1 MDVSIIIPAYNVE
14 KYIERCLETVLN
26 QKTEYKYEVIC
37 VNDGSTDKTYDIL
50 KKYEERIN
58 LISTEN
64 KGPGAARNLALKYAK
79 GEYIMFVDGDD
90 YVLDIFVERMM
101 TEIKKNHAD
110 VAICNFCRFTDN
122 DSSIEKVNKGKY
134 KIYHKGDIG
143 QVLLMEFHSC
153 NKVFRR
159 KLIENN
165 KYPEDIYFEDVV
177 TISKA
182 LIDAKKIVKIE
193 DYLYYYRRTKNSIT
207 NNLTDSN
214 YDIIKALDLIS
225 DKFVENEYQEE
236 LEFLN
241 INNLLVDLAIKV
253 LKAKKDI
260 NEYLK
265 ITNEINDKYPNWY
278 KNRYIKKTRIAK
290 RIYLFCLKN
299 RWYRLIEFCFNR

>member
-14 KYIERCLETVLN
+14 KYIEQCLDTVLN
-26 QKTEYKYEVIC
+26 QRTNYEYEVIC
-37 VNDGSTDKTYDIL
+37 VNDGSTDATYDIL
-50 KKYEERIN
+50 KKYEERIT
-58 LISTEN
+58 LISTDN
-64 KGPGAARNLALKYAK
+64 KGPGAARNLALKHAK
-79 GEYIMFVDGDD
+79 GKYIMFVDGDD
-90 YVLDIFVERMM
+90 YVLDTFVEKMM
-101 TEIKKNHAD
+101 TEIIENDAD
-110 VAICNFCRFTDN
+110 VVICNFYRFIDN
-122 DSSIEKVNKGKY
+122 DSNIEKVNKGKY

-153 NKVFRR
+153 NKAFRR
-159 KLIENN
+159 ELIENN
-165 KYPEDIYFEDVV
+165 KYPENMYFEDVV

-225 DKFVENEYQEE
+225 DKFTKNGYQQE

-265 ITNEINDKYPNWY
+265 VTNKVNDKYPGWY
-278 KNRYIKKTRIAK
+278 KNKYIKKTKFTK
-290 RIYLFCLKN
+290 RLYLFCLKN
-299 RWYRLIEFCFNR
+299 RLYRLIEFCFSR